1 MGNKIEHA
9 WLSANDLYKKIYKFW
24 QKKTRLN

>member
-24 QKKTRLN
+24 QKKPA